1 MNFTTNVPLVKSDC
15 PIDYHSEIISV
26 GSCFA
31 DNMGLKFDYFKFI
44 NTVNP
49 FGILFHPLAIENVLK
64 RCVNLDYFVASDFF
78 FYNERY
84 HSFEVHSE
92 FSNVDLP
99 DLLFTLNALID
110 ALHNKIKTASHFV
123 ITYGT
128 AWVYRN
134 IESDTIVANCHK
146 VPQKAFTKELLS
158 VARIENSIKNT
169 INTIRSINPK
179 VQFIFTISPIRHI
192 KDGFVENQ
200 LSKSH
205 LIAALHA
212 AINFEK
218 SNCCYFPSYE
228 IMMDEL
234 RDYRFYEQDMLH
246 PSKVAIDYIWQQ
258 FVSVFMESETLLIA
272 KEIDTIQKGLL
283 HRPFNPNAESHR
295 VFLSKIEEK
304 ITALQSQ
311 FSHIYF

>member
-15 PIDYHSEIISV
+15 PIDYHAEIISV

-31 DNMGLKFDYFKFI
+31 DNMGLKFEYFKFK
-44 NTVNP
+44 NFVNP
-49 FGILFHPLAIENVLK
+49 FGILFHPLAIENILE
-64 RCVNLDYFVASDFF
+64 RCVNLRYFVATDLFF
-78 FYNERY
+78 HNERY

-92 FSNVDLP
+92 LSNADPTV
-99 DLLFTLNALID
+99 LLSTLNGLID
-110 ALHNKIKTASHFV
+110 EVHVKIKTASHF
-123 ITYGT
+123 ILTYGT

-134 IESDTIVANCHK
+134 IESGEIVANCHK
-146 VPQKAFTKELLS
+146 VPQKAFSKELLS
-158 VARIENSIKNT
+158 VAGIENSIKNT
-169 INTIRSINPK
+169 IKAIRSINPQM
-179 VQFIFTISPIRHI
+179 QFVFTVSPIRHI

-218 SNCCYFPSYE
+218 SSCSYFPSYE

-246 PSKVAIDYIWQQ
+246 PSKVAIEYIWQQ

-272 KEIDTIQKGLL
+272 KEIETIQKGLL

-295 VFLSKIEEK
+295 AFLSKIENK
-304 ITALQSQ
+304 INVLKSQ